1 MASPGCV
8 MTLAMPDS
16 IYPANLPAGYPAYL
30 GYADGNWPTAPEL
43 IRMFPAAHVI
53 SLTVSGGTLAC
64 DGIDCEPGN
73 PDAAASAAWVHNKL
87 ILSPGFRPVVYA
99 SVAGASPYGMPDVLR
114 ELEKRNIPR
123 AQVRLLSAHYT
134 GNPHICG
141 PASCGAISELM
152 DGTQWTDQY
161 PGNNT
166 TLIDMS
172 QVHDSFFPAPIP
184 PPVKGDT
191 MRLPPAP
198 GEWGLGTVTFYDYQ
212 NRVIIVGPN
221 GGNAIYVTISSDN
234 GAHWTTPVRI

>member
-1 MASPGCV
+1 
-8 MTLAMPDS
+8 MTLSMPDS

-43 IRMFPAAHVI
+43 IRMFPGAHVI
-53 SLTVSGGTLAC
+53 SLTVSGDTLAC

-87 ILSPGFRPVVYA
+87 ALSPGFRPVVYA

-123 AQVRLLSAHYT
+123 AEVRLLSAHYT
-134 GNPHICG
+134 MQAHICG
-141 PASCGAISELM
+141 PGSCGAISIDM
-152 DGTQWTDQY
+152 DGTQWTDLF
-161 PGNNT
+161 PGNNGQA
-166 TLIDMS
+166 IDMS
-172 QVHDSFFPAPIP
+172 RVHDSFFTAPTP
-184 PPVKGDT
+184 PTKGQDT
-191 MRLPPAP
+191 MKLPPAP
-198 GEWGLGTVTFYDYQ
+198 GDWGPTTQTFYDYQ
-212 NRVIIVGPN
+212 NRIIIVGPN